1 MTSTL
6 RTTEFDGPEILSVS
20 QIDATTG
27 LISPRVKRKHRRSP
41 LIGASLRVFSIFAVF
56 VFWWLEA
63 RHLNNANR
71 LPTPM
76 SVYHNFGYLFSK
88 QDLWGQ
94 IGISLGRSF
103 KGLIIGALLGFML
116 GALAGLTATGESLI
130 DSPMQL
136 LRFTPFLALIPLF
149 ITWFGL
155 GDKPKII
162 LISLACA
169 TPVYLNTAT
178 SVRNVDG
185 RVVEAA
191 RSFGLSKL
199 RLLKEV
205 TFPLALPG
213 ILTGLRYSM
222 AISVLALVAA
232 EQINANS
239 GIGALMLTAQGNL
252 DTPTVF
258 CCVVLY
264 MAIGICFDLII
275 RGIEAG
281 ALRWRAGVAVR

>member
-1 MTSTL
+1 MTATITPVDVNADAAQAADPTL
-6 RTTEFDGPEILSVS
+6 LP
-20 QIDATTG
+20 G
-27 LISPRVKRKHRRSP
+27 LVVPRFRRRHKRNP
-41 LIGASLRVFSIFAVF
+41 LVGIALRVISIVAVIAL
-56 VFWWLEA
+56 WWLEA
-63 RHLNNANR
+63 RHVGDPER
-71 LPTPM
+71 LPSPLV
-76 SVYHNFGYLFSK
+76 VYHNFGFLFSQK
-88 QDLWGQ
+88 DLWGQ
-94 IGISLGRSF
+94 IGISLTRSV
-103 KGLIIGALLGFML
+103 KGLVIGATLGFIL
-116 GALAGLTATGESLI
+116 GALSGLTATGENLI

-169 TPVYLNTAT
+169 TPVYLNTANA
-178 SVRNVDG
+178 VRNVDR

-191 RSFGLSKL
+191 RSFGLKRL

-213 ILTGLRYSM
+213 ILTGLRFSM
-222 AISVLALVAA
+222 AVSVLALVAA

-239 GIGALMLTAQGNL
+239 GIGAMMLTAQGNL
-252 DTPTVF
+252 NTQTVF

-264 MAIGICFDLII
+264 MSIGICFDAII
-275 RGIEAG
+275 RVVEALS
-281 ALRWRAGVAVR
+281 LRWRAGVSVR